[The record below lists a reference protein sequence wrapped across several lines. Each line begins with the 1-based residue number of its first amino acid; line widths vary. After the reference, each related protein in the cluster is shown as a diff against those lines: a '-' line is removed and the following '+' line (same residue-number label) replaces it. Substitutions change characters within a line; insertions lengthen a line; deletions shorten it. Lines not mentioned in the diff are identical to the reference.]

1 MNRALTKSTNMR
13 MNKYLI
19 PLLISGI
26 SLGQG
31 PIVLEI
37 NFSLVQEY
45 EAGFTFPTD
54 LCGNEQGDVFVLDAM
69 NDRVV
74 VLKANGGTSEIKP
87 QRDSFYKA
95 VGIAYIKGDL
105 WIADTPRSRLL
116 KLQLDG
122 RISEVIKLDHGIEPV
137 DVIAAGAYKVVSD
150 RMNHSITVLDENAKE
165 KYHWGSRGE
174 GFGQFIN
181 PGFMAMAPEN
191 RLIIGD
197 ILNRRVVSYSQSG
210 RYPQVIA
217 KPGVERGQ
225 IFRPK
230 GIDLDAQGRIWIAD
244 GYTGAIQAFSV
255 SGKFIGI
262 ATTKGKS
269 IALKGPMGIW
279 VDKQNRLWVVE
290 AFASKVSVWQISK

>member
-1 MNRALTKSTNMR
+1 MVQG
-13 MNKYLI
+13 
-19 PLLISGI
+19 LLS
-26 SLGQG
+26 Q
-31 PIVLEI
+31 EI
-37 NFSLVQEY
+37 GFSLVREY
-45 EAGFTFPTD
+45 EAGFNFPTD
-54 LCGNEQGDVFVLDAM
+54 LCGNEKGDVFVLDAM

-74 VLKANGGTSEIKP
+74 VLKASGGTSEIKP
-87 QRDSFYKA
+87 QRDTFYKA

-122 RISEVIKLDHGIEPV
+122 RISEVIKLEYGIEPV
-137 DVIAAGAYKVVSD
+137 DVIAAGEFKVVSD
-150 RMNHSITVLDENAKE
+150 RLNHSITVLDENGKE

-174 GFGQFIN
+174 VFGQFIN

-217 KPGVERGQ
+217 KPGIERGQ

-244 GYTGAIQAFSV
+244 GYTGSIQAFSV
-255 SGKFIGI
+255 SGKFMGI
-262 ATTKGKS
+262 ATSNSKS
-269 IALKGPMGIW
+269 LVLKSPMGIW